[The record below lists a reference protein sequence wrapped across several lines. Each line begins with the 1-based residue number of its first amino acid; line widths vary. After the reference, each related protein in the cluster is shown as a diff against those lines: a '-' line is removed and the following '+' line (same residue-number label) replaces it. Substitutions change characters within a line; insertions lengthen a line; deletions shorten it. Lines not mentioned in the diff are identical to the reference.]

1 MKLKNKD
8 IERLVEKYY
17 DGSSSEQEELLLK
30 ANAEQNEHFHQR
42 SIKTQFETMKSLQ
55 NEAELDISF
64 DERIMKEIKNSSS
77 KTIIISKS
85 FYQIS
90 GIVASIAAIIIIW
103 FGVEMFKPS
112 EPFNTVS
119 DPVIAFQETR
129 KVLEEVSS
137 KLNKGLEA
145 AQKTVI
151 TIDKNINKTQEVKKM
166 TNAFEKA
173 KSLQK
178 IDKASKFLQSISKV
192 YVDLG
197 NS

>member
-1 MKLKNKD
+1 MKLKDKD

-17 DGSSSEQEELLLK
+17 NGTSSEQEELLLK
-30 ANAEQNEHFHQR
+30 ANAQQNEHFHQP

-55 NEAELDISF
+55 NEAELDVSF
-64 DERIMKEIKNSSS
+64 DERLMKEIKNSSS
-77 KTIIISKS
+77 KTFKISK
-85 FYQIS
+85 FAYQIS
-90 GIVASIAAIIIIW
+90 GIVASIAALIIIW
-103 FGVEMFKPS
+103 FGVEIFKPS

-129 KVLEEVSS
+129 WALEEVSA
-137 KLNKGLEA
+137 KLNKGIKP

-151 TIDKNINKTQEVKKM
+151 TIDKNINKTKEVKKM
-166 TNAFEKA
+166 TDAFEKA